1 MLQIILKITNAR
13 EKIFMRLVP
22 IECVKPNSIIGK
34 TLYDTDGRVL
44 VRSGLT
50 LTKGIIQ
57 KIKNI
62 NILSIYII
70 DEYSSEEIEDTIK
83 PELRQRAILTIK
95 EAFSNINKITVAD
108 KFSKKESEYFNNI
121 ENMANSLIENVL
133 SNKSVLLSLVDI
145 RTMDNYVLYSHSVN
159 VAVTSLILGIA
170 LKLPKRQLQYLC
182 TGALLHDVGKVL
194 VPKEILMKTDAFT
207 SEEISMLEKHPTLGY
222 KYLSDTYNLS
232 AHTKM
237 VVLQH
242 HERPDGSG
250 YPNKL
255 ANEEISSLSKIV
267 SIADTYDALSAGRPN
282 QKPLFPS
289 DVLEYLIAN
298 AGTLFDYDMVNTFCK
313 VVIPFAKGTLV
324 DLSTGDIAVIQETL
338 PNFPLRPIVKV
349 LKSSNPDSVNR
360 ELNLIDEI
368 SITIKNI
375 RYDI

>member
-1 MLQIILKITNAR
+1 
-13 EKIFMRLVP
+13 MRLVP

-44 VRSGLT
+44 VRSGLA

-83 PELRQRAILTIK
+83 PELRQKAILTIK
-95 EAFSNINKITVAD
+95 EAFSNINRITVAD
-108 KFSKKESEYFNNI
+108 KFSKKESEYFDNI

-145 RTMDNYVLYSHSVN
+145 RSMDNYLYSHSVN

-182 TGALLHDVGKVL
+182 TGALLHDVGKVF

-207 SEEISMLEKHPTLGY
+207 PEELLMLEKHPTLGY

-232 AHTKM
+232 AHTKIL
-237 VVLQH
+237 VLQH
-242 HERPDGSG
+242 HERPDGLG

-255 ANEEISSLSKIV
+255 ANEEISTLSKIV
-267 SIADTYDALSAGRPN
+267 SIADAYDSLSAGKPN

-324 DLSTGDIAVIQETL
+324 DLSNGDIAVVQETL
-338 PNFPLRPIVKV
+338 PNFPLRPTVKI
-349 LKSSNPDSVNR
+349 LKSSNPDSINK
-360 ELNLIDEI
+360 ELSLIHELA
-368 SITIKNI
+368 ITITNI

>member
-1 MLQIILKITNAR
+1 
-13 EKIFMRLVP
+13 MRLIP
-22 IECVKPNSIIGK
+22 IECVKPNSIIAK

-44 VRSGLT
+44 VRSGLA
-50 LTKGIIQ
+50 LTKGIIE

-83 PELRQRAILTIK
+83 PELRQKAILTIK
-95 EAFSNINKITVAD
+95 EAFSNLNIITVAD
-108 KFSKKESEYFNNI
+108 KFSKKESVYFNNI
-121 ENMANSLIENVL
+121 ENMANNLIENVL

-145 RTMDNYVLYSHSVN
+145 RTMNNYLYSHSVN

-182 TGALLHDVGKVL
+182 TGALLHDVGKVF

-207 SEEISMLEKHPTLGY
+207 PEEISMLEKHPTLGY

-242 HERPDGSG
+242 HERPDGLG

-255 ANEEISSLSKIV
+255 TNDEISTLGKIV
-267 SIADTYDALSAGRPN
+267 SIADAYDTLSAGRPN

-298 AGTLFDYDMVNTFCK
+298 AGTIFDFDMVNTFCK
-313 VVIPFAKGTLV
+313 IVIPFSKGTLV
-324 DLSTGDIAVIQETL
+324 DLSNGDIAVIQETL
-338 PNFPLRPIVKV
+338 SNFPLRPIVKV
-349 LKSSNPDSVNR
+349 LKSSNPDSINK